1 MRSEINSWKPE
12 VENRIHELEHAVADL
27 GERMD
32 RALGVLLPTAGAAL
46 EVLAGV
52 VTIATAPT
60 AHREDIPLSPSAK
73 VPDSAHLESSPHGA
87 ASGSLDHGKGSPHR
101 GAAFGAVYTVAPET
115 APVTGA
121 TQLPKSFPS
130 SFPKDD
136 SVFCDRRG
144 YPCYQ
149 AYPPPTNPFPDLEFH
164 KFEGS
169 NPKLWVKR
177 CETYFDVYQIDPG
190 KWVKLATMRLT
201 GSAALWCQ
209 TMQTT
214 ISSLSWDFFVTAMC
228 NRFDRDEHNHLLRHF
243 FHVNQTTFV
252 SEFVEHF
259 SDLVHQILAHN
270 PSFPPSVITNHF
282 LDGLKKDIRAA
293 VVMHQPQDLDTA
305 TSLAFL
311 QEEALQDQPAQR
323 TESGHYFKKS
333 SPDSMKSGYT
343 STPSPTRSTDEK
355 TVDSTKPKVVPDDKL
370 SALKN
375 YRRSK
380 GLCFKCG
387 EKWSPQHKCPA
398 TVSLQAMEQLWQC
411 ISEDGDF
418 CIPDADTD
426 LEEDLMAIFI
436 QALNGV
442 EGFKTLRLRGHLQG
456 KEVFML
462 VDSGSSHSFV
472 SSTMASTIQ
481 PCRY

>member
-1 MRSEINSWKPE
+1 
-12 VENRIHELEHAVADL
+12 
-27 GERMD
+27 
-32 RALGVLLPTAGAAL
+32 
-46 EVLAGV
+46 
-52 VTIATAPT
+52 
-60 AHREDIPLSPSAK
+60 
-73 VPDSAHLESSPHGA
+73 
-87 ASGSLDHGKGSPHR
+87 
-101 GAAFGAVYTVAPET
+101 
-115 APVTGA
+115 
-121 TQLPKSFPS
+121 
-130 SFPKDD
+130 
-136 SVFCDRRG
+136 
-144 YPCYQ
+144 
-149 AYPPPTNPFPDLEFH
+149 
-164 KFEGS
+164 
-169 NPKLWVKR
+169 
-177 CETYFDVYQIDPG
+177 
-190 KWVKLATMRLT
+190 
-201 GSAALWCQ
+201 
-209 TMQTT
+209 MQTT

-293 VVMHQPQDLDTA
+293 VVMHRPQDLDTA

-311 QEEALQDQPAQR
+311 QEEALQDQPTRR
-323 TESGHYFKKS
+323 TEFGHYFKKS